1 MQMTHNPGIGQ
12 VDIADLFSEFR
23 AAARVLRLT
32 VVYRR
37 RVVNV
42 EQQARVR
49 PIGILVRHVL
59 VTEHSHLDRTHQSI
73 RVCRAASLQTR
84 TYLDNT
90 SASERLLVL
99 NQHPRHRSP
108 DQRAQQSFSLGFV
121 HTELGT
127 RPQRYVHLAIVL
139 VHQSPQHCRPGVRVL
154 DIVEQKIFEPGYL
167 GIRATG

>member
-1 MQMTHNPGIGQ
+1 MGMANVSSKSGT
-12 VDIADLFSEFR
+12 
-23 AAARVLRLT
+23 AACVLRLA
-32 VVYRR
+32 VVDRR
-37 RVVNV
+37 RIANV

-49 PIGILVRHVL
+49 LIGILVRHVL
-59 VTEHSHLDRTHQSI
+59 VTEHSHLDRTHQSV
-73 RVCRAASLQTR
+73 RVCRAAFLQTR

-90 SASERLLVL
+90 SASERFFVL

-108 DQRAQQSFSLGFV
+108 DLRAQQSFSLGFV
-121 HTELGT
+121 HAELRT

-139 VHQSPQHCRPGVRVL
+139 IHQSPQHCRPGVWVL

>member
-1 MQMTHNPGIGQ
+1 MIGEE
-12 VDIADLFSEFR
+12 DIADLFSEFR
-23 AAARVLRLT
+23 TAACVFRLT

-37 RVVNV
+37 RIVNV

-49 PIGILVRHVL
+49 LIGILVRHVL
-59 VTEHSHLDRTHQSI
+59 VTEDSHLDRTHQSV
-73 RVCRAASLQTR
+73 RVSRAASLQTR

-90 SASERLLVL
+90 SASERFFVL

-108 DQRAQQSFSLGFV
+108 DLRAQQSFSLEFV
-121 HTELGT
+121 HAEVGT

-139 VHQSPQHCRPGVRVL
+139 IHQSPQHCRPGVWVL